1 MCKYVMVDWLYLD
14 LNSFFASCEQQN
26 NPQWRGRPLAV
37 VPTNSDSTSC
47 IAASYQAKKFGV
59 KTGTRV
65 GDAKKM
71 CPGLICVP
79 ASHHLYVQYHH
90 RIIEIVESCVPIH
103 AVCSIDEIACQL
115 TGSQKDITV
124 AKTLALKIKKEIA
137 THLGSCMTLSIG
149 LSSNMLLS
157 KMAADMQ
164 KPDGLTVIEKSSLP
178 QALHALKLQDIPG
191 IGPRMDRR
199 LQQMGVHTM
208 EQLLQLQEPQMR
220 AAWGGIVGAK
230 YYYLLKGEHIE
241 SKVSA
246 DSKSISHQHVM
257 PPNLRNFAGAYNVA
271 QKLIVKA
278 ALRMRK
284 EKMMCK
290 KISFFIKYTNGQY
303 WEHHARL
310 SETQDTSIMLQKL
323 KEFYAFSP
331 RKPTPIKVTIWLS
344 DFVPE
349 TQHQLSFFENEKRNT
364 VFQAVDAINQK
375 YGRDTVYVGSLH
387 NHRST
392 APTRIAFSRIPEID
406 EVD

>member
-1 MCKYVMVDWLYLD
+1 MCKLAMVDWLYLD

-47 IAASYQAKKFGV
+47 IAANYQAKKFGV

-71 CPGLICVP
+71 CPGLLCVP
-79 ASHHLYVQYHH
+79 ANHQLYVRYHH
-90 RIIEIVESCVPIH
+90 RIIEIVESCVPVH
-103 AVCSIDEIACQL
+103 AVCSIDEIACQM
-115 TGSQKDITV
+115 TGSQKDVEV
-124 AKTLALKIKKEIA
+124 AKSLAMKIKKEIA
-137 THLGSCMTLSIG
+137 TQLGSCMTLSIG
-149 LSSNMLLS
+149 LSSNMLLA

-164 KPDGLTVIEKSSLP
+164 KPDGLTVIKKSSLP
-178 QALHALKLQDIPG
+178 HSLHHLKLQDVPG
-191 IGPRMDRR
+191 IGTRMDQR
-199 LQQMGVHTM
+199 LQNMGIRNM
-208 EQLLQLQEPQMR
+208 EQLLALKEPQMR

-241 SKVSA
+241 SKLSP

-257 PPNLRNFAGAYNVA
+257 PPNLRNFLGAYNVA
-271 QKLIVKA
+271 QKLTAKA
-278 ALRMRK
+278 ALRLRK

-290 KISFFIKYTNGQY
+290 KISFYVKYTNGQY
-303 WEHHARL
+303 WEHHVRL
-310 SETQDTSIMLQKL
+310 SETQDTSLMLQKL

-331 RKPTPIKVTIWLS
+331 RKLTPIKVTIWLS

-387 NHRST
+387 DHRST
-392 APTRIAFSRIPEID
+392 APTRIAFSRIPELD